1 MMEASVSG
9 LQKHSEAEFEQLYL
23 DYHEKL
29 YFFVLKYAQSAE
41 LAEETVQITFI
52 KIWENADRLT
62 ERLPLSIQVY
72 RIAKST
78 MIDLIRKD
86 RTRKKYTGIFAAG
99 TNDVQVPADID
110 NKEKLAQVNQLI
122 NNMAPVRKKV
132 FTLSRIEGHS
142 HNKIASLLSISPRTV
157 ENHIAQALRQLRENI
172 NTFFL

>member
-1 MMEASVSG
+1 MEASVSG
-9 LQKHSEAEFEQLYL
+9 LQKHSLADFDQLYL
-23 DYHEKL
+23 NYHEKL
-29 YFFVLKYAQSAE
+29 YFFILKYAQSAE

-62 ERLPLSIQVY
+62 ASLPLSIQVY

-78 MIDLIRKD
+78 MIDLLRKE
-86 RTRKKYTGIFAAG
+86 RVRKKYTVMFAA
-99 TNDVQVPADID
+99 TTDDVQVPVDID
-110 NKEKLAQVNQLI
+110 GKEKLAQVNQVI
-122 NNMAPVRKKV
+122 SNMAPVRKKV

-172 NTFFL
+172 NSLFFL